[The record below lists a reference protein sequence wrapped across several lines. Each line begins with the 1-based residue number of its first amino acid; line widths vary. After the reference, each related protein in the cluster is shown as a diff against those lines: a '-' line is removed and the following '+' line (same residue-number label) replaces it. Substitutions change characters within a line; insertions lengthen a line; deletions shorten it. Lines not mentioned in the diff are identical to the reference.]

1 MNLKNSLIIVF
12 ACWLMACR
20 VGYSFNDV
28 SIPQNIK
35 TVKINFIEN
44 KATYVNP
51 QLSPRLTDALQQKIV
66 NQTRLTRTNNDDAHY
81 NITAT
86 ITGYSFSTIAISNQN
101 SSGNRLAVTVHV
113 KLLNTIDA
121 KTEEYD
127 ITQNFDFSATKSINE
142 AELELTDNI
151 IRNVTDAIF
160 NRIFSNW

>member
-81 NITAT
+81 IITAT

>member
-1 MNLKNSLIIVF
+1 
-12 ACWLMACR
+12 
-20 VGYSFNDV
+20 V

-81 NITAT
+81 IITAT